1 MPKAAAP
8 DPLPSLPGEV
18 AGVVMGG
25 LYRGRFFVALFIG
38 LKALQFFLPA
48 SFRWYAKVFF
58 CCTDTLLL
66 EEPIVSTVRSTMFP
80 QSPRRELFVPKPVA
94 SVLFSVFFPNAYEH
108 RRKKEKPW
116 TTRGFL
122 DAQGFSVIELLVAL
136 SILSLLLGIA
146 ATTLGSLAPKFE
158 LDNTVRSV
166 AMALNQGRSQAITRG
181 HTVDVT
187 FAAHSYEITDATDGD
202 AVLATDALSTIVAVS
217 ASDVVTFTSLGMAAA
232 PTTITVSNDSY
243 SRNVEIGITGEVMI
257 Q

>member
-1 MPKAAAP
+1 
-8 DPLPSLPGEV
+8 
-18 AGVVMGG
+18 
-25 LYRGRFFVALFIG
+25 
-38 LKALQFFLPA
+38 
-48 SFRWYAKVFF
+48 
-58 CCTDTLLL
+58 
-66 EEPIVSTVRSTMFP
+66 MFP
-80 QSPRRELFVPKPVA
+80 QSPRRELFVPKRVA
-94 SVLFSVFFPNAYEH
+94 SFLFITLFSDAYER

-116 TTRGFL
+116 ATRGFL
-122 DAQGFSVIELLVAL
+122 DAQGFSVIELLVGL

-181 HTVDVT
+181 HIVDVT

-217 ASDVVTFTSLGMAAA
+217 ASDVVTFTPLGMAAA